1 MAKSAARN
9 GRQEK
14 TRVNGVRSASAGF
27 STRGLIMAQI
37 IKKVRVWWMNVQ
49 IGITKAEM
57 CAFFER
63 GDLMRARDAMNRFY
77 TLIDK
82 RNALD
87 VQP

>member
-1 MAKSAARN
+1 
-9 GRQEK
+9 
-14 TRVNGVRSASAGF
+14 
-27 STRGLIMAQI
+27 MAQI

-82 RNALD
+82 RNALE